1 MTAQPPDPPPD
12 APTDPPPGPLAGV
25 RVLDLTAV
33 VMGPLATQILGD
45 LGADV
50 ITVEN
55 RQGDLNRTMSRGPV
69 RGLSGVSLNLLRNK
83 RNLTLDIAHP
93 DGRQAL
99 LRIAATCDVF
109 VTNLRPAS
117 LQRLELTYEDVRA
130 VRPDIIYCQ
139 AGGFPADSPL
149 ANEPA
154 FDDIIQ
160 ASGGVPDLFSRA
172 GLEPV
177 LMPTLLA
184 DKVSGLVIAYS
195 IIAALFHRERTGEGQ
210 RVEIAMT
217 DALKAFLL
225 AEHGGSAIAGR
236 GPAGYPRILTSRRAP
251 ARTAD
256 GGWIAVQPHRDEQWK
271 ALARAAG
278 LDDLAEDPKLT
289 NRGIWHEPSFGYETL
304 GRVLATRTTAQW
316 LAFCSE
322 HGIPAAEVVGLDE
335 LIESLPDAEHDV
347 TGTTYKVIP
356 SPARFSATPASIRRS
371 APLAGQHNR
380 EVLAEVGLTDAEIDA
395 LTDSGVLGPNAPE

>member
-1 MTAQPPDPPPD
+1 MTAD
-12 APTDPPPGPLAGV
+12 APPALPPGPLAGV
-25 RVLDLTAV
+25 RILDLTAV

-55 RQGDLNRTMSRGPV
+55 RAGDINRTMSRGPV

-83 RNLTLDIAHP
+83 RNLTLDIARP
-93 DGRQAL
+93 QGRQAL
-99 LRIAATCDVF
+99 LRIAATSDVF

-117 LQRLELTYEDVRA
+117 LERLQLDYADVA
-130 VRPDIIYCQ
+130 QVRPDIIYCQ
-139 AGGFPADSPL
+139 ANGFPPDSPL
-149 ANEPA
+149 ANAPA

-160 ASGGVPDLFSRA
+160 AASGVPDIFSRA
-172 GLEPV
+172 GFEPA

-184 DKVSGLVIAYS
+184 DKVSGLVITYA
-195 IIAALFHRERTGEGQ
+195 ITAALFHRERTGQGQ
-210 RVEIAMT
+210 RIEIPMV

-236 GPAGYPRILTSRRAP
+236 GPAGYPRILTSHRAP

-256 GGWIAVQPHRDEQWK
+256 GWIAVQPHRDEQWK
-271 ALARAAG
+271 ALVKAAG
-278 LDDLAEDPKLT
+278 LDDLAEDPRLT
-289 NRGIWHEPSFGYETL
+289 NRGLWHEPTFGYQTL
-304 GRVLATRTTAQW
+304 ARVLATKPTAQW

-322 HGIPAAEVVGLDE
+322 HGIPAAEVAGLDE

-356 SPARFSATPASIRRS
+356 PPTRFSASPASIRRS
-371 APLAGQHNR
+371 APLPGQHNR
-380 EVLAEVGLTDAEIDA
+380 EVLAEVGLTDAEIEA
-395 LTDSGVLGPNAPE
+395 LESSNVLGGQA